1 MGLAFPSRI
10 GYRGLMTTLRSSRVV
25 VAGEVRPATVRYEAG
40 VVVDIGSGHA
50 DDDYGDLVVMPGLVD
65 THVHVNE
72 PGRTEWE
79 GFETA
84 TMAAAAGGTTTIVD
98 MPLNSIPPT
107 VTVAALAEKRSVAA
121 GKLSVDTAFWGGLI
135 PGSFDG
141 IESMVAAGV
150 SGFKAFMVPSGVEEF
165 PPLDSDQLLMGMRAL
180 AAAGVPMLLHAE
192 DPRLILDFE
201 GEPRIYDNYL
211 STRPTRSESAAIE
224 SAGVLAAKA
233 GAMVHIL
240 HVSSGE
246 GASEIASQPQLTGE
260 TCPHYLV
267 FCAEEIESGATHY
280 KCAPPIRGAD
290 HREALWEALRV
301 GWLSMVVSDHSP
313 APAGVKEVESGNLA
327 RAWGG
332 IGSLQLRLQ
341 ATWTAGSER
350 GVGFDQLV
358 DWLAQKP
365 AELAGLAEQ
374 KGAIGEGLDADFVI
388 FDPDEAETIRGYRLL
403 HRHPITPYDG
413 MTLRGSVVK
422 TVLRGQNVFDRGHVT
437 GGTGVM
443 LERHG

>member
-1 MGLAFPSRI
+1 MDTG
-10 GYRGLMTTLRSSRVV
+10 GLMPTLRSSRVV
-25 VAGEVRPATVRYEAG
+25 IAGEVRPATIRYEDG
-40 VVVDIGSGHA
+40 VVVEIGSGIA

-84 TMAAAAGGTTTIVD
+84 TKAAAAGGTTTIVD

-107 VTVAALAEKRSVAA
+107 VSLAALAEKRSVAA

-135 PGSFDG
+135 PGSFG
-141 IESMVAAGV
+141 EIEGMVAAGV
-150 SGFKAFMVPSGVEEF
+150 PGFKAFMVPSGVEEF

-192 DPRLILDFE
+192 DPRLILDFD

-211 STRPTRSESAAIE
+211 STRPTTSESVAIE
-224 SAGVLAAKA
+224 SAGLLAAET

-246 GASEIASQPQLTGE
+246 GAWKIASHPQLGGE

-280 KCAPPIRGAD
+280 KCAPPIREAD
-290 HREALWEALRV
+290 HREALWDALRA

-313 APAGVKEVESGNLA
+313 APAGIKEIESGDLA

-350 GVGFDQLV
+350 GFGFEQLV
-358 DWLAQKP
+358 DWLAKNP
-365 AELAGLAEQ
+365 AQLAGLAER

-388 FDPDEAETIRGYRLL
+388 FDPDGAETIRGADLL

-413 MTLRGSVVK
+413 MTLQGSVVK
-422 TVLRGQNVFDRGHVT
+422 TVLRGQTVFDRGHVT
-437 GGTGVM
+437 GGTGLI
-443 LERHG
+443 LERRG